1 MTHLLG
7 ALLIA
12 AASVALGFSYVK
24 EEKRRLQALR
34 SAERMLKTMAGELET
49 RLTPLPELISRL
61 ACRCDGAAAA
71 FAKALNLRLCQLGER
86 EFSSLWAESVETA
99 FNILSGE
106 EREML
111 SALGLCLGRYE
122 LERQLTEL
130 SLTLD
135 RLSHAI
141 DRHSAALPE
150 KRRLGLGLAWAG
162 GALLVIVLI

>member
-24 EEKRRLQALR
+24 EEKRRLCALR
-34 SAERMLKTMAGELET
+34 SAEQMLKTMAGELET
-49 RLTPLPELISRL
+49 RLTPLPELISQL

-71 FAKALNLRLCQLGER
+71 FAKALNLRLCHLGER
-86 EFSSLWAESVETA
+86 EFSALWAESVETA
-99 FNILSGE
+99 FHILSGE
-106 EREML
+106 ERELL

-130 SLTLD
+130 SHTLAL
-135 RLSHAI
+135 LSRAI

-150 KRRLGLGLAWAG
+150 KKRLGLGLAWAG

>member
-1 MTHLLG
+1 MIHLLG

-12 AASVALGFSYVK
+12 AASVALGFSYVNG
-24 EEKRRLQALR
+24 EKRRLCALR

-49 RLTPLPELISRL
+49 RLTPLPELISQL
-61 ACRCDGAAAA
+61 ASRCDGAAAA
-71 FAKALNLRLCQLGER
+71 FAEDLNLRMWQLGER
-86 EFSSLWAESVETA
+86 AFSVLWTESVEDA
-99 FNILSGE
+99 FHILSGE
-106 EREML
+106 EREIL
-111 SALGLCLGRYE
+111 SALGLCLGRCE

-130 SLTLD
+130 SLALD

-150 KRRLGLGLAWAG
+150 KKRLGLGLAWAG

>member
-12 AASVALGFSYVK
+12 AASVALGFSYVT

-135 RLSHAI
+135 RLSRAI

>member
-12 AASVALGFSYVK
+12 VASAALGFSYVK
-24 EEKRRLQALR
+24 EEKHRLYALR
-34 SAERMLKTMAGELET
+34 SAEQMLKTMAGELDT

-71 FAKALNLRLCQLGER
+71 FAEDLNLHLCQLGER
-86 EFSSLWAESVETA
+86 EFSALWAESVETA
-99 FNILSGE
+99 FDILSGE

-141 DRHSAALPE
+141 DRRSAALPE
-150 KRRLGLGLAWAG
+150 KKRLGLGLAWAG

>member
-12 AASVALGFSYVK
+12 VASAALGFSYVK
-24 EEKRRLQALR
+24 EEKHRLYALR
-34 SAERMLKTMAGELET
+34 SAEQMLKTMAGELDT

-71 FAKALNLRLCQLGER
+71 FAEELNLHLCQLGER
-86 EFSSLWAESVETA
+86 EFSALWAESVETA
-99 FNILSGE
+99 FDILSGE

-135 RLSHAI
+135 RLYHAI
-141 DRHSAALPE
+141 DRRSAALPE
-150 KRRLGLGLAWAG
+150 KKRLGLGLAWAG

>member
-49 RLTPLPELISRL
+49 RLTPLPELISQL

-71 FAKALNLRLCQLGER
+71 FAEDLNLRLCHLGER
-86 EFSSLWAESVETA
+86 EFSALWAESVEVA
-99 FNILSGE
+99 FDMLSGE

-130 SLTLD
+130 SLALD

-141 DRHSAALPE
+141 DRRCAALPE
-150 KRRLGLGLAWAG
+150 KKRLGLGLAWAG

>member
-7 ALLIA
+7 AFLIA
-12 AASVALGFSYVK
+12 AASAALGFSYVNG
-24 EEKRRLQALR
+24 EKRRLCALR

-71 FAKALNLRLCQLGER
+71 FAEDLNLRLCHLGER
-86 EFSSLWAESVETA
+86 EFSTLWADSVEVA
-99 FNILSGE
+99 FDMLSGE
-106 EREML
+106 EREIL

-130 SLTLD
+130 SLALD
-135 RLSHAI
+135 QLSHAI
-141 DRHSAALPE
+141 DRRSAALPE
-150 KRRLGLGLAWAG
+150 KKRLGLGLAWAG

>member
-24 EEKRRLQALR
+24 EEKRRLQARR
-34 SAERMLKTMAGELET
+34 SAEQMLKTMAGELET
-49 RLTPLPELISRL
+49 RLTPLPELISQL

-71 FAKALNLRLCQLGER
+71 FAEDLNLRLCHLGER
-86 EFSSLWAESVETA
+86 EFSALWAESVEVA
-99 FNILSGE
+99 FDMLSGE

-130 SLTLD
+130 SLALD

-141 DRHSAALPE
+141 DRRCAALPE
-150 KRRLGLGLAWAG
+150 KKRLGLGLAWAG

>member
-12 AASVALGFSYVK
+12 AASAALGFSYVK
-24 EEKRRLQALR
+24 EEKRRLCALR
-34 SAERMLKTMAGELET
+34 SAEQMLKTMAGELET

-86 EFSSLWAESVETA
+86 KFSALWAESVETA

-135 RLSHAI
+135 QLSRAI

-150 KRRLGLGLAWAG
+150 KKRLSLGLAWAG

>member
-12 AASVALGFSYVK
+12 AASAALGFSYVK

-34 SAERMLKTMAGELET
+34 SAEQMLKTMAGELET
-49 RLTPLPELISRL
+49 RLTPLPELISQL

-71 FAKALNLRLCQLGER
+71 FAEDLNLRLCHLGER
-86 EFSSLWAESVETA
+86 EFSALWAESVEVA
-99 FNILSGE
+99 FDMLSGE

-130 SLTLD
+130 SLALD

-141 DRHSAALPE
+141 DRRCAALPE
-150 KRRLGLGLAWAG
+150 KKRLGLGLAWAG

>member
-7 ALLIA
+7 AFLIA
-12 AASVALGFSYVK
+12 AASAALGFSYVK

-71 FAKALNLRLCQLGER
+71 FAKALNLRLCHLGER
-86 EFSSLWAESVETA
+86 EFSALWAESVEDA

-135 RLSHAI
+135 RLSRTI

>member
-7 ALLIA
+7 AFLIA
-12 AASVALGFSYVK
+12 AASAALGFSYVNG
-24 EEKRRLQALR
+24 EKRRLCALR

-71 FAKALNLRLCQLGER
+71 FAEDLNLRLCHLGER
-86 EFSSLWAESVETA
+86 EFSNLWADSVEVA
-99 FNILSGE
+99 FDMLSGE
-106 EREML
+106 EREIL

-130 SLTLD
+130 SLALD
-135 RLSHAI
+135 QLSHAI
-141 DRHSAALPE
+141 DRRSAALPE
-150 KRRLGLGLAWAG
+150 KKRLGLGLAWAG

>member
-135 RLSHAI
+135 RLSRAI

>member
-12 AASVALGFSYVK
+12 AASAALGFSYVNG
-24 EEKRRLQALR
+24 EKRRLCALR
-34 SAERMLKTMAGELET
+34 SAEQMLKTMAGELET
-49 RLTPLPELISRL
+49 RLTPLPELISQL
-61 ACRCDGAAAA
+61 ACRCDGAAAV
-71 FAKALNLRLCQLGER
+71 FAEELNLRLCQLGER
-86 EFSSLWAESVETA
+86 AFSTLWAESVEAA
-99 FNILSGE
+99 FHILSGE
-106 EREML
+106 ERELL
-111 SALGLCLGRYE
+111 STLGLCLGRYE

-135 RLSHAI
+135 QLSRAI

-150 KRRLGLGLAWAG
+150 KKRLSLGLAWAG

>member
-1 MTHLLG
+1 MTYLLG

-34 SAERMLKTMAGELET
+34 SAEQMLKTMAGELET
-49 RLTPLPELISRL
+49 RLTPLPELISQL

-71 FAKALNLRLCQLGER
+71 FAEDLNLRLCHLGER
-86 EFSSLWAESVETA
+86 EFSALWAESVEVA
-99 FNILSGE
+99 FDMLSGE

-130 SLTLD
+130 SLALD

-141 DRHSAALPE
+141 DRRCAALPE
-150 KRRLGLGLAWAG
+150 KKRLGLGLAWAG

>member
-34 SAERMLKTMAGELET
+34 SAEQMLKTMAGELET
-49 RLTPLPELISRL
+49 RLTPLPELISQL

-71 FAKALNLRLCQLGER
+71 FAEDLNLRLCHLGER
-86 EFSSLWAESVETA
+86 EFSALWAESVETA

-130 SLTLD
+130 SLALD

-141 DRHSAALPE
+141 DRRCAALPE
-150 KRRLGLGLAWAG
+150 KKRLGLGLAWAG

>member
-7 ALLIA
+7 AFLIA
-12 AASVALGFSYVK
+12 AASAALGFSYVNG
-24 EEKRRLQALR
+24 EKRRLCALR

-71 FAKALNLRLCQLGER
+71 FAEDLNLRLCHLGER
-86 EFSSLWAESVETA
+86 EFSTLWAESVEVA
-99 FNILSGE
+99 FDMLSGE

-130 SLTLD
+130 SLALD

-141 DRHSAALPE
+141 DRRCAALPE
-150 KRRLGLGLAWAG
+150 KKRLGLGLAWAG

>member
-34 SAERMLKTMAGELET
+34 SAEQMLKTMAGELET
-49 RLTPLPELISRL
+49 RLTPLPELISQL

-71 FAKALNLRLCQLGER
+71 FAEDLNLRLCHLGER
-86 EFSSLWAESVETA
+86 EFSALWAESVEVA
-99 FNILSGE
+99 FDMLSGE

-130 SLTLD
+130 SLALD

-141 DRHSAALPE
+141 DRRCAALPE
-150 KRRLGLGLAWAG
+150 KKRLGLGLAWAG

>member
-12 AASVALGFSYVK
+12 VASAALGFSYVK
-24 EEKRRLQALR
+24 EEKHRLYALR
-34 SAERMLKTMAGELET
+34 SAEQMLKTMAGELDT

-71 FAKALNLRLCQLGER
+71 FAEELNLHLCQLGER
-86 EFSSLWAESVETA
+86 EFSALWAESVETA
-99 FNILSGE
+99 FDILSGE

-130 SLTLD
+130 SLTRD
-135 RLSHAI
+135 RLSRAI

>member
-71 FAKALNLRLCQLGER
+71 FAKVLNLRLCQLGER

-135 RLSHAI
+135 RLSRAI

>member
-12 AASVALGFSYVK
+12 VASAALGFSYVK
-24 EEKRRLQALR
+24 EEKHRLYALR
-34 SAERMLKTMAGELET
+34 SAEQMLKTMAGELDT

-71 FAKALNLRLCQLGER
+71 FAEELNLHLCQLGER
-86 EFSSLWAESVETA
+86 EFSALWAESVEAA
-99 FNILSGE
+99 FHILSGE

-130 SLTLD
+130 SLALD
-135 RLSHAI
+135 QLSHAI
-141 DRHSAALPE
+141 DRRSAALPE
-150 KRRLGLGLAWAG
+150 KKRLGLGLAWAG

>member
-7 ALLIA
+7 AFLIA
-12 AASVALGFSYVK
+12 AASAALGFSYVNG
-24 EEKRRLQALR
+24 EKRRLQALR

-71 FAKALNLRLCQLGER
+71 FAEDLNLRLCHLGER
-86 EFSSLWAESVETA
+86 EFSALWAESVEAA
-99 FNILSGE
+99 FDMLGGE
-106 EREML
+106 EREIL

-130 SLTLD
+130 SLALD
-135 RLSHAI
+135 QLSHAI
-141 DRHSAALPE
+141 DRRSAALPE
-150 KRRLGLGLAWAG
+150 KKRLGLGLAWAG

>member
-7 ALLIA
+7 ALLIG
-12 AASVALGFSYVK
+12 AASAALGFSYVK

-34 SAERMLKTMAGELET
+34 SAEQMLKTMAGELKT
-49 RLTPLPELISRL
+49 RLTPLPELISQL

-71 FAKALNLRLCQLGER
+71 FAKALNLRLCHLGER
-86 EFSSLWAESVETA
+86 EFSALWAESVEDA

-130 SLTLD
+130 SLALD
-135 RLSHAI
+135 RLSQAI
-141 DRHSAALPE
+141 ERRNAALPE
-150 KRRLGLGLAWAG
+150 KKRLGLGLAWAG